1 MTRNRAGAPKP
12 LSIPRLDSK
21 YATQNSVKPIVRVDL
36 RQWACVSVPSTVQPA
51 HLLVGSGLDL
61 CSAGLA
67 LASSCSYIGIS
78 FMEAFVAGF
87 ERLCVRPCNFG

>member
-1 MTRNRAGAPKP
+1 MLAFH
-12 LSIPRLDSK
+12 
-21 YATQNSVKPIVRVDL
+21 
-36 RQWACVSVPSTVQPA
+36 QPFSLP